1 MSRFVSKSSYV
12 NVVAKHAVHVHGFV
26 GVCKDSG
33 YREE

>member
-12 NVVAKHAVHVHGFV
+12 NVVAKHAGLVDGFV
-26 GVCKDSG
+26 VVCKDSG

>member
-12 NVVAKHAVHVHGFV
+12 NVVAKHVGHVHGLV
-26 GVCKDSG
+26 VVCKDSG

>member
-12 NVVAKHAVHVHGFV
+12 NVVAKHSVHVHGFV